1 MTRQTT
7 RFLLIGL
14 VAALFLGGCSTNP
27 VTGKSELSWVSEA
40 DEIQLG
46 EQVYAPM
53 QQSQGGQYDVDEDL
67 TEYVQ
72 GVGNRLAAVS
82 DRQLP
87 YEFVVLNSSVPNAWA
102 LPGGKIAINRGLLTE
117 LQSEAE
123 LAAVLGHE
131 IVHAAARH
139 GAKRQERG
147 TWLQLGAVTAAVLGS
162 SAGYGNEALG
172 AASIGGQLLNQTYGR
187 GDELESDKYGMEYMS
202 RAGYDPQGAIS
213 LQKTFVRLSEDR
225 QQDWLSGLFASH
237 PPSQA
242 RVDANIATAATL
254 PEGGDMGVETYRA
267 AMELTLDAKPA
278 YDLYDE
284 GMQALSDEKPD
295 VAIQKAEQA
304 IEMFPDEANFYAL
317 RGDARIG
324 KEQYDMALTNFES
337 ALRRRDSYF
346 YYYLRRGQLHEELG
360 NDDAAIPDLER
371 SIEMLPNGLAY
382 FTLGDIAV
390 RQGDKQTAIDHYK
403 KVAGGQGDLADAAKG
418 KLATLDL
425 SNNPGNYIQHRCD
438 ADTQGQL
445 VVSVKNN
452 TPITVTGVAFV
463 VQVSNSAGGVRNVQ
477 QKVGQ
482 TMAPGAIVQVAT
494 GLAPYTS
501 AAGCPVQI
509 TTARA
514 VN

>member
-1 MTRQTT
+1 
-7 RFLLIGL
+7 
-14 VAALFLGGCSTNP
+14 
-27 VTGKSELSWVSEA
+27 
-40 DEIQLG
+40 
-46 EQVYAPM
+46 
-53 QQSQGGQYDVDEDL
+53 
-67 TEYVQ
+67 
-72 GVGNRLAAVS
+72 
-82 DRQLP
+82 
-87 YEFVVLNSSVPNAWA
+87 
-102 LPGGKIAINRGLLTE
+102 
-117 LQSEAE
+117 
-123 LAAVLGHE
+123 
-131 IVHAAARH
+131 
-139 GAKRQERG
+139 
-147 TWLQLGAVTAAVLGS
+147 
-162 SAGYGNEALG
+162 
-172 AASIGGQLLNQTYGR
+172 
-187 GDELESDKYGMEYMS
+187 MEYMS